1 MSTAELIDDL
11 PPHKPVAGAPT
22 GRVKAKPPLALRPL
36 HRMWRRTID
45 EIKVS
50 EIDLPVRA
58 LPEAM
63 RGLVACQ
70 ISDFHVDR
78 DEDLERL
85 AMAVEAINLQQPDL
99 VFLTGDYFS
108 GPATMHRY
116 LGAFRDAL
124 KNLRPQSGLFAIL
137 GNHDHWSS
145 ADRITEALKRAGA
158 DVLAND
164 SRRLFL
170 RNEKLVIVG
179 IDDLWSRRA
188 EPARAFGDVNSDDC
202 TIVLAHNPDTA
213 LYTRH
218 LRPGVMLSGHTHGG
232 VVRIPYYGS
241 PLKSILRI
249 GKEFYSGLNRYEDF
263 YIYTNRG
270 LGTFWLRIRINCPPE
285 VSRFS
290 LTPLVRRSARR
301 ETYAEAASVEARSP
315 PPHAAPRYS
324 SLASKARLTASRRDA
339 RSRDRRR
346 NRSHALRRR
355 TRRRWRNRAK
365 RSRASRRR
373 ARSNPRSAPS
383 TRAGCS

>member
-1 MSTAELIDDL
+1 MPTAELIEEL
-11 PPHKPVAGAPT
+11 PPPEPAPAGRA
-22 GRVKAKPPLALRPL
+22 RAKPPLALRPL

-45 EIKVS
+45 DIHVS
-50 EIDLPVRA
+50 ALDLPVRGLPDA
-58 LPEAM
+58 L

-85 AMAVEAINLQQPDL
+85 ELAVEKINLQQPDL
-99 VFLTGDYFS
+99 IFLTGDYFS
-108 GPATMHRY
+108 GPDSMRRY

-124 KNLRPQSGLFAIL
+124 RNLRPQTGLFAIL

-145 ADRITEALKRAGA
+145 AERITDALKRAGA

-164 SRRLFL
+164 SRRLL
-170 RNEKLVIVG
+170 VRNEKVVVVG

-188 EPARAFGDVNSDDC
+188 EPARAFGDVSHDEC

-232 VVRIPYYGS
+232 VVRIPFYGS

-290 LTPLVRRSARR
+290 LTPLVEAPA
-301 ETYAEAASVEARSP
+301 AEKP
-315 PPHAAPRYS
+315 
-324 SLASKARLTASRRDA
+324 ASRKLHPL
-339 RSRDRRR
+339 RRVR
-346 NRSHALRRR
+346 RRR
-355 TRRRWRNRAK
+355 TARPVSHRRRRK
-365 RSRASRRR
+365 HV
-373 ARSNPRSAPS
+373 
-383 TRAGCS
+383 